1 MSYTWFL
8 ETLRPQEDEDAL
20 IAWCNPKNKLHKI
33 STTTIVKGFFF
44 FFKTGCCRWSCAKQ
58 KHSCTIYK
66 GMAEVLLTWL
76 HIDRWLCYGD
86 SRLPSLYIYSTKTH
100 WKNSLRWMIEWTRK
114 ACTLKVTKRKKKKVQ
129 NERWVQKYGSENQ
142 EQPLCL
148 LYKLVSFLIIFYKNV
163 AYNTILFFWIW
174 IIIYS

>member
-114 ACTLKVTKRKKKKVQ
+114 ACTLKVTKRKKKKSAKWAMSAKVWQ
-129 NERWVQKYGSENQ
+129 WEPGTTS
-142 EQPLCL
+142 L
-148 LYKLVSFLIIFYKNV
+148 SFIQ
-163 AYNTILFFWIW
+163 AGEFFD
-174 IIIYS
+174 YFL